1 MADLFDYLNWRGD
14 LTFDTVGVN
23 PADALIF
30 SALSY
35 IQYDGLV
42 RDGFQN
48 PVPLEVVADAFA
60 ALPDKEERVLLKP
73 DGPLLMAAAATARFR
88 KVQMVFY
95 RNELEPTRESQFA
108 AVAFLLP
115 GDTAVLAFRGT
126 DATLVG
132 WKEDFNMTFQS
143 AVPAQEKARYYT
155 QAFAKAYD
163 RKLILCGHSKGGNLA
178 VYAASLCPPE
188 LQQRIEAVYN
198 NDGPGFTATLMGDP
212 GYRAMVP
219 KIHSFVP
226 QSAVIGMLLEHE
238 EPYTVIKSRQVS
250 ILQHDLYSWEVMGGG
265 FVTVEQVSEDS
276 KLVNRTVK
284 AWLSGKTLAERN
296 AFVDAVF
303 ELLGTGEVDSARE
316 IMLPWN
322 VLNYMRT
329 LNEDE
334 QMRRTIGRELLS
346 FAKTAVTLRREKNAP
361 SLPEQTPKI

>member
-1 MADLFDYLNWRGD
+1 MADLFDYLDWRGD
-14 LTFDTVGVN
+14 LTFDTVGVG

-35 IQYDGLV
+35 IHYDGLV
-42 RDGFQN
+42 SEGFVN

-60 ALPDKEERVLLKP
+60 ALPDKEERVLLKQ
-73 DGPLLMAAAATARFR
+73 DAPLLMAAASTERYR
-88 KVQMVFY
+88 NLKLVFY
-95 RNELEPTRESQFA
+95 NSATIPEQESQFA

-115 GDTAVLAFRGT
+115 GDRAVLAFRGT

-132 WKEDFNMTFQS
+132 WKEDFNMSFQDRI
-143 AVPAQEKARYYT
+143 PAQEKALYYT
-155 QAFAKAYD
+155 QSFAQAYD

-178 VYAASLCPPE
+178 VYAASRCPGQIQE
-188 LQQRIEAVYN
+188 RILGVYN
-198 NDGPGFTATLMGDP
+198 NDGPGFTAALMGDP

-226 QSAVIGMLLEHE
+226 QSSVVGMLMEHE

-265 FVTVEQVSEDS
+265 FVPVSGISSDS
-276 KLVNRTVK
+276 RLVNQTVK
-284 AWLSGKTLAERN
+284 AWLSSRTPAERN

-316 IMLPWN
+316 IMMPWN
-322 VLNYMRT
+322 ILNYLRT
-329 LNEDE
+329 LNEDDE
-334 QMRRTIGRELLS
+334 MRRLIGRELSALVRM
-346 FAKTAVTLRREKNAP
+346 AVALRRQKDTPA
-361 SLPEQTPKI
+361 LPK

>member
-1 MADLFDYLNWRGD
+1 MADLFDYLDWRGD
-14 LTFDTVGVN
+14 LTFDTVGVT
-23 PADALIF
+23 PVDALIF

-35 IQYDGLV
+35 IHYDGLV
-42 RDGFQN
+42 NQGFVN

-60 ALPDKEERVLLKP
+60 ALPDKEERVLLRQ
-73 DGPLLMAAAATARFR
+73 DAPLLMAAAATERFR
-88 KVQMVFY
+88 NLKLVFY
-95 RNELEPTRESQFA
+95 NSATIPEQESQFA

-132 WKEDFNMTFQS
+132 WKEDFNMSFQDRI
-143 AVPAQEKARYYT
+143 PAQEKALYYT
-155 QAFAKAYD
+155 QSFARAYD

-178 VYAASLCPPE
+178 VYAASRCPGDVQE
-188 LQQRIEAVYN
+188 RIQAVYN

-226 QSAVIGMLLEHE
+226 QSSIVGMILEHE

-265 FVTVEQVSEDS
+265 FVAAPRISEDS
-276 KLVNRTVK
+276 RFFNQTMK
-284 AWLSGKTLAERN
+284 AWLSSKTLAERN

-316 IMLPWN
+316 IMMPWN
-322 VLNYMRT
+322 ILNYLRT
-329 LNEDE
+329 LNEDDE
-334 QMRRTIGRELLS
+334 MRRLIGKELSDLVRMAIS
-346 FAKTAVTLRREKNAP
+346 LRRQKDTPA
-361 SLPEQTPKI
+361 LPK